1 MSADS
6 LEVQRRFEKQLAMP
20 EIGAEGQA
28 RLMEAKVAIIGCG
41 ALGCAQADLLA
52 RAGVGAIALVDP
64 DVVDVSNLHR
74 QILFDQDDAVRRRFK
89 VDAAKERLD
98 AVKSGTRVDAFR
110 TLATAENLP
119 ELVAGAQLV
128 LDATDLV
135 SSRRD
140 IDAACRH
147 LGLPWIY
154 GGVMGTRGTVMC
166 VPAGSPCLSCLF
178 GGLPD
183 DPDERT
189 AWRRHGHMGPTVL
202 MTASLQVSLA
212 VKFIA
217 RNAMERELMAFDL
230 WSPSLFRMSLSGE
243 SKPGCGCK
251 GLC

>member
-1 MSADS
+1 M
-6 LEVQRRFEKQLAMP
+6 
-20 EIGAEGQA
+20 G
-28 RLMEAKVAIIGCG
+28 AKVAVIGCG

-52 RAGVGAIALVDP
+52 RAGIGGITLVDP

-74 QILFDQDDAVRRRFK
+74 QILFDQGDADARRFK

-98 AVKSGTRVDAFR
+98 AVNSGTRVEAVR
-110 TLATAENLP
+110 ALADGGNLP
-119 ELVAGAQLV
+119 ELLSGARLV

-140 IDAACRH
+140 IDAACRR

-154 GGVMGTRGTVMC
+154 GGVMGTRGTVMS

-183 DPDERT
+183 DPNERT
-189 AWRRHGHMGPTVL
+189 AWRRHGLMGPTVL

-212 VKFIA
+212 VKFIVQGEMD
-217 RNAMERELMAFDL
+217 RTLMAFDL
-230 WSPSLFRMSLSGE
+230 WNPTMLRVSVSGDPR
-243 SKPGCGCK
+243 PGCDCK